1 MSDIVRVTPLLG
13 GKSEGAVCSLLE
25 IGGSRIL
32 LDCGG
37 IVDFDFTS
45 LLNIA
50 NELVSGGG
58 IDAVVIRYCCDTIS
72 AINVLKKFL
81 MLSIDQFHHCISTAA
96 MPTWITSD
104 LFR

>member
-1 MSDIVRVTPLLG
+1 MFDTVRVTPLLG
-13 GKSEGAVCSLLE
+13 GKTDGAVCSLLE

-37 IVDFDFTS
+37 VVDFDYAG

-58 IDAVVIRYCCDTIS
+58 IDAVVIR
-72 AINVLKKFL
+72 
-81 MLSIDQFHHCISTAA
+81 
-96 MPTWITSD
+96 
-104 LFR
+104 